1 MNQNKDIRQI
11 YFLFFAVSH
20 ILSYNLYLFGH
31 NLLKCRTI
39 AEGLI
44 FTKSGLQS
52 TEFSKLDTMQQTKCY
67 KFFHI
72 H

>member
-11 YFLFFAVSH
+11 YFLFFAVSN

-31 NLLKCRTI
+31 NLLECRTI

-44 FTKSGLQS
+44 FTKSGLQNFI
-52 TEFSKLDTMQQTKCY
+52 TVVNRIQQIGHNATN
-67 KFFHI
+67 
-72 H
+72 